1 MTLFVEN
8 SVAYVNYI
16 SEKIKLTHE
25 THILKLKPT
34 VLDSKIYFPVTQS
47 KKKNLILHNKWLKQI
62 TNKIYNCTNR
72 LTVPL
77 LLKKI
82 NQC

>member
-47 KKKNLILHNKWLKQI
+47 KKKKIILHNK
-62 TNKIYNCTNR
+62 
-72 LTVPL
+72 
-77 LLKKI
+77 
-82 NQC
+82 

>member
-34 VLDSKIYFPVTQS
+34 VLNSKIYFPVTQS
-47 KKKNLILHNKWLKQI
+47 KKKKLILHNKWLKQI
-62 TNKIYNCTNR
+62 KFITAQIDSLCLCY
-72 LTVPL
+72 
-77 LLKKI
+77 
-82 NQC
+82 

>member
-47 KKKNLILHNKWLKQI
+47 KKK
-62 TNKIYNCTNR
+62 KIYFA
-72 LTVPL
+72 
-77 LLKKI
+77 
-82 NQC
+82 